1 MIYFNLRL
9 PKLELGRPLL
19 FTVQCAQLA
28 WKNEKFSLTEMA
40 IFVAASL
47 IISIAASEV
56 DLEAGD

>member
-1 MIYFNLRL
+1 MCGNYTN
-9 PKLELGRPLL
+9 LL